1 MKKKKIILILVAIV
15 LGISSY
21 FLATSLT
28 KSYLDK
34 ESKKDTK
41 IDFSEM
47 TKLETSK
54 DISLEKLIK
63 KYNKFLN
70 DNNLGDYVIN
80 QKKLDRKESFYEYTT
95 NNITYVFQVT
105 NKSVDIMT
113 IYYKEEND
121 ITKELIKY
129 ALKANNEKLEDGDI
143 AMLYDSIINTRN
155 NEEKNGAKIS
165 EYYQYKGLE
174 TNLKETIIGN
184 KSIYQFRI
192 GRIKE

>member
-15 LGISSY
+15 LGITSY

-80 QKKLDRKESFYEYTT
+80 QKKLDRKESFYEYTI

-129 ALKANNEKLEDGDI
+129 ALKANNEELEDGDI

-155 NEEKNGAKIS
+155 NEKKNGAKIS

>member
-15 LGISSY
+15 LGITSY

-80 QKKLDRKESFYEYTT
+80 QKKLDRKESFYEYTI

-129 ALKANNEKLEDGDI
+129 ALKANNEELEDGDI

>member
-80 QKKLDRKESFYEYTT
+80 QKKLDRKESFYEYTI

-129 ALKANNEKLEDGDI
+129 ALKANNEELEDGDI

>member
-80 QKKLDRKESFYEYTT
+80 QKKLDRKESFYEYTI

-129 ALKANNEKLEDGDI
+129 ALKANNEELEDGDI
-143 AMLYDSIINTRN
+143 TMLYDSIINTRN

>member
-1 MKKKKIILILVAIV
+1 
-15 LGISSY
+15 
-21 FLATSLT
+21 
-28 KSYLDK
+28 
-34 ESKKDTK
+34 
-41 IDFSEM
+41 M

-54 DISLEKLIK
+54 DISLKKLIK

-129 ALKANNEKLEDGDI
+129 ALKANNEELEDGDI
-143 AMLYDSIINTRN
+143 TMLYDSIINTRN

-165 EYYQYKGLE
+165 EYYQYRGLE

>member
-129 ALKANNEKLEDGDI
+129 ALKANNEELEDGDI
-143 AMLYDSIINTRN
+143 TMLYDSIINTRN

>member
-15 LGISSY
+15 LGIGSY

-113 IYYKEEND
+113 IYYKEESD

-129 ALKANNEKLEDGDI
+129 ALKANNEELEDGDI

>member
-1 MKKKKIILILVAIV
+1 MLV
-15 LGISSY
+15 
-21 FLATSLT
+21 
-28 KSYLDK
+28 KR
-34 ESKKDTK
+34 
-41 IDFSEM
+41 
-47 TKLETSK
+47 
-54 DISLEKLIK
+54 
-63 KYNKFLN
+63 YNKFLN

-80 QKKLDRKESFYEYTT
+80 QKKLDKKESFYEYTT

-113 IYYKEEND
+113 IYYKEESD

-129 ALKANNEKLEDGDI
+129 ALKANNEELEDGDI

>member
-80 QKKLDRKESFYEYTT
+80 QKKLDRKESFYEYTI

>member
-15 LGISSY
+15 LGIGSY

-54 DISLEKLIK
+54 DISLKKLIK

-129 ALKANNEKLEDGDI
+129 ALKANNEELEDGDI
-143 AMLYDSIINTRN
+143 TMLYDSIINTRN

-165 EYYQYKGLE
+165 EYYQYRGLE

>member
-1 MKKKKIILILVAIV
+1 
-15 LGISSY
+15 
-21 FLATSLT
+21 
-28 KSYLDK
+28 
-34 ESKKDTK
+34 
-41 IDFSEM
+41 M

-63 KYNKFLN
+63 KYNKFLK
-70 DNNLGDYVIN
+70 DNNLSDYVID
-80 QKKLDRKESFYEYTT
+80 QKKLDKKESFYEYTT

-129 ALKANNEKLEDGDI
+129 ALKANNEELEDGDI
-143 AMLYDSIINTRN
+143 TMLYDSIINTRN

>member
-15 LGISSY
+15 LGIGSY

-63 KYNKFLN
+63 KYNKFLK
-70 DNNLGDYVIN
+70 DNNLSDYVIN
-80 QKKLDRKESFYEYTT
+80 QKKLDKKESFYEYTT

-129 ALKANNEKLEDGDI
+129 ALKANNEELEDEDI
-143 AMLYDSIINTRN
+143 TMLYDSIINTRN

>member
-47 TKLETSK
+47 TKLETSN

-129 ALKANNEKLEDGDI
+129 ALKANNEELEDGDI
-143 AMLYDSIINTRN
+143 TMLYDSIINTRN

>member
-15 LGISSY
+15 LGITSY

-105 NKSVDIMT
+105 DKSVDIMT

-129 ALKANNEKLEDGDI
+129 ALKANNEELEDGDI

>member
-105 NKSVDIMT
+105 DKSVDIMT

-129 ALKANNEKLEDGDI
+129 ALKANNEELEDGDI

>member
-54 DISLEKLIK
+54 DISLEKSLQIAFVASLIFSLSYS
-63 KYNKFLN
+63 KYKTRLSTH
-70 DNNLGDYVIN
+70 I
-80 QKKLDRKESFYEYTT
+80 SFR
-95 NNITYVFQVT
+95 
-105 NKSVDIMT
+105 
-113 IYYKEEND
+113 
-121 ITKELIKY
+121 
-129 ALKANNEKLEDGDI
+129 G
-143 AMLYDSIINTRN
+143 
-155 NEEKNGAKIS
+155 
-165 EYYQYKGLE
+165 
-174 TNLKETIIGN
+174 
-184 KSIYQFRI
+184 
-192 GRIKE
+192 

>member
-15 LGISSY
+15 LGIGSY

-80 QKKLDRKESFYEYTT
+80 QKKLDKKESFYEYTT

-129 ALKANNEKLEDGDI
+129 ALKANNEELEDGDI

>member
-15 LGISSY
+15 LGITSY

-129 ALKANNEKLEDGDI
+129 ALKANNEELEDGDI

>member
-15 LGISSY
+15 LGIGSY

-80 QKKLDRKESFYEYTT
+80 QKKLDKKESFYEYTT

-121 ITKELIKY
+121 IIKELIKY
-129 ALKANNEKLEDGDI
+129 ALKANNDELEDGDI
-143 AMLYDSIINTRN
+143 TMLYDSIINTRN

>member
-105 NKSVDIMT
+105 DKSVDIIT

-129 ALKANNEKLEDGDI
+129 ALKANNEELEDGDI

>member
-15 LGISSY
+15 LGITSY

-80 QKKLDRKESFYEYTT
+80 QKKLDRKESFYEYTI

-129 ALKANNEKLEDGDI
+129 ALKANNEELEDGDI

-174 TNLKETIIGN
+174 TNLK
-184 KSIYQFRI
+184 
-192 GRIKE
+192 

>member
-15 LGISSY
+15 LGIGSY

-63 KYNKFLN
+63 KYNKFLK
-70 DNNLGDYVIN
+70 DNNLSDYVID
-80 QKKLDRKESFYEYTT
+80 QKKLDKKESFYEYTT

-129 ALKANNEKLEDGDI
+129 ALKANNEELEDGDI
-143 AMLYDSIINTRN
+143 TMLYDSIINTRN

>member
-105 NKSVDIMT
+105 DKSVDIMT

>member
-15 LGISSY
+15 LGIGSY

-28 KSYLDK
+28 KSYLNK

-95 NNITYVFQVT
+95 NNITYVFQIT

-129 ALKANNEKLEDGDI
+129 ALKANNEELEDGDI
-143 AMLYDSIINTRN
+143 TMLYDSIINTRN

>member
-15 LGISSY
+15 LGITSY

-80 QKKLDRKESFYEYTT
+80 QKKLDRKESFYEYTI

-129 ALKANNEKLEDGDI
+129 ALKANNEELEDGDI
-143 AMLYDSIINTRN
+143 TMLYDSIINTRN

>member
-129 ALKANNEKLEDGDI
+129 ALKANNEELEDGDI

>member
-41 IDFSEM
+41 LDFSEM

-80 QKKLDRKESFYEYTT
+80 QKKLDRKESFYEYTI

-129 ALKANNEKLEDGDI
+129 ALKANNEELEDGDI

>member
-15 LGISSY
+15 LGIGSY

-80 QKKLDRKESFYEYTT
+80 QKKLDKKESFYEYTT

-121 ITKELIKY
+121 IIKELIKY
-129 ALKANNEKLEDGDI
+129 ALKSNNEELEDGDI
-143 AMLYDSIINTRN
+143 TMLYDSIINTRN

>member
-15 LGISSY
+15 LGIGSY

-70 DNNLGDYVIN
+70 DNNLSDYVIN
-80 QKKLDRKESFYEYTT
+80 QKKLDKKESFYEYTT

-129 ALKANNEKLEDGDI
+129 ALKANNEELEDGDI
-143 AMLYDSIINTRN
+143 TMLYDSIINTRN